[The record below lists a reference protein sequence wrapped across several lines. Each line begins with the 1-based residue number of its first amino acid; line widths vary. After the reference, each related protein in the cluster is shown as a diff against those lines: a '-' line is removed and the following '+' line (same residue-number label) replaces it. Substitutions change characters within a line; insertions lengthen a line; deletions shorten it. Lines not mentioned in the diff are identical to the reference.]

1 VCQSPFGGGTDFN
14 AFGAAGGFTGLGG
27 YGSCNSDTLIYIN
40 GVCGAAL
47 HCAKWCSCVHL
58 IHMRVF
64 TPSRTGI
71 CAPTYGFAYNPYLFA
86 AATAVTQSTYAQTIV
101 KPVTVLRPG
110 SASIVGRILAVLV
123 PGRLALPDIAAAAP
137 TEQARA
143 ESGNQSSSGG
153 GTPLAPPPQQNAS
166 APPLDT
172 ALDAFFASQR
182 CPVALSA
189 GSALALA
196 LDALAPRCIAAS
208 SAAGVCA
215 ACVAEAEAA
224 LLRAAWRALPSLPP
238 GALAEAA
245 AQAACGR
252 AAVDALVSRGVP
264 AQQLRAAG
272 GQCGDFAS
280 RPQCAI
286 ADLPALA
293 QPLLLG
299 CRGALAAAVSRT
311 ASRAASVLDAPSA
324 TGFDAAAF
332 NATTSDYCGSCYW
345 PALAL
350 ILNAAPLSDSFWCRA
365 ARIAWSDENANDMF
379 FDALL
384 GEASF
389 AACMLNLQ
397 ALSRR
402 ELAADVLVDPRAKV
416 HQARCWE
423 PSFQPRGATGLLSD
437 ATRLRV
443 ARLPCQATAP
453 APQAQA

>member
-1 VCQSPFGGGTDFN
+1 VS
-14 AFGAAGGFTGLGG
+14 
-27 YGSCNSDTLIYIN
+27 
-40 GVCGAAL
+40 
-47 HCAKWCSCVHL
+47 
-58 IHMRVF
+58 
-64 TPSRTGI
+64 
-71 CAPTYGFAYNPYLFA
+71 
-86 AATAVTQSTYAQTIV
+86 QSTYAQTVV
-101 KPVTVLRPG
+101 KPATVLRPAR
-110 SASIVGRILAVLV
+110 ASVVGRILAVLV

-137 TEQARA
+137 AEQARD
-143 ESGNQSSSGG
+143 ESGNQSSSSDGA
-153 GTPLAPPPQQNAS
+153 PLAPPPQNAS
-166 APPLDT
+166 APALDT

-196 LDALAPRCIAAS
+196 LDALAPRCAA
-208 SAAGVCA
+208 APATAGVCA
-215 ACVAEAEAA
+215 ACVADAEAA

-252 AAVDALVSRGVP
+252 AVVDALVSRGVP
-264 AQQLRAAG
+264 AAHLRAAG
-272 GQCGDFAS
+272 AQCGDFAS

-299 CRGALAAAVSRT
+299 CRDALAAAVSR
-311 ASRAASVLDAPSA
+311 AAPRAASVLDAPSA

-332 NATTSDYCGSCYW
+332 NATTSDYCARCYW
-345 PALAL
+345 PSLAL
-350 ILNAAPLSDSFWCRA
+350 ILNAASLSDAFWCRA
-365 ARIAWSDENANDMF
+365 SRIAWSDTGANDLF

-389 AACMLNLQ
+389 VACVLNLQ

-402 ELAADVLVDPRAKV
+402 ALAADVLVDPRAKV

-423 PSFQPRGATGLLSD
+423 PAFQPRGTTGLLSEG
-437 ATRLRV
+437 TRLRV
-443 ARLPCQATAP
+443 ARLPCQAAAP
-453 APQAQA
+453 APQTQS